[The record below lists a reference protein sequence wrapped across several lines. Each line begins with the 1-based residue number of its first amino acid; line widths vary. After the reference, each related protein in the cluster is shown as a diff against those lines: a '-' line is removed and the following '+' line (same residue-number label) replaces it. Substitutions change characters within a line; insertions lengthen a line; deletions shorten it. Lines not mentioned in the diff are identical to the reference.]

1 MIELGQKAEDKV
13 TEFYGTIVARATY
26 LTGCDRYLLQ
36 PPSPKGANV
45 VLEPE
50 WFDEERIQI
59 LNDRLPSSIRRH
71 R

>member
-36 PPSPKGANV
+36 PPTSNGRNE
-45 VLEPE
+45 LLQPE
-50 WFDEERIQI
+50 WFDEGRIRI
-59 LNDRLPSSIRRH
+59 LNDRARHSS
-71 R
+71 

>member
-36 PPSPKGANV
+36 PPTLNGRNE
-45 VLEPE
+45 LLQPE
-50 WFDEERIQI
+50 WFDEGRIRI
-59 LNDRLPSSIRRH
+59 LNDRARRAA
-71 R
+71 